1 MSSQLATKESANPIA
16 RVGQMIGNYL
26 AKGTLHLSADY
37 SPDNALK
44 GAWLILQDVKTRE
57 GTLALHA
64 CSQESVVN
72 ALLDMV
78 VQGLNPMKK
87 QCYFIAYGKSLVC
100 QRSYFGD
107 QALAERVRPGIEIYS
122 SVIYEG
128 DGFEIAKVR
137 GRTLVASHTTRL
149 ENQHPDKI
157 VGAYCGVVDSRTGED
172 LGAEIM
178 TMDQIR
184 KSWSMSKTYQPG
196 GSKGT
201 HHEFPDQM
209 ALRTVIRRRLKP
221 IIAASSDGLL
231 MESIRRQDVEEIDAE
246 NEENADLYAN
256 RRLIDSPPV
265 TPDSAADRVQGEDVL
280 VGASR
285 LLLSAA
291 QMQELTDRLAAI
303 PGASSA
309 SQFKASCERDG
320 LDADRLFARLREIET
335 DAEDD
340 GA

>member
-1 MSSQLATKESANPIA
+1 MSDRLATKESTTTTNPIA
-16 RVGQMIGNYL
+16 RVGQMVGNYL
-26 AKGTLHLSADY
+26 AKGTLHLSHDY

-44 GAWLILQDVKTRE
+44 AAWLLLQDVKTRE
-57 GTLALHA
+57 GALALHA

-122 SVIYEG
+122 SVVYEA

-137 GRTLVASHTTRL
+137 GRTLIASHTTRL
-149 ENQHPDKI
+149 EHQHPDKI
-157 VGAYCGVVDSRTGED
+157 AGAYCGVVDSRTGED

-184 KSWSMSKTYQPG
+184 KSWSMSKTYQPS

-221 IIAASSDGLL
+221 IIAASSDALL

-256 RRLIDSPPV
+256 RQLIEAPPI
-265 TPDSAADRVQGEDVL
+265 PPGDESKG
-280 VGASR
+280 GASR
-285 LLLSAA
+285 ILLSAV
-291 QMQELTDRLAAI
+291 QMQELTERLAAI